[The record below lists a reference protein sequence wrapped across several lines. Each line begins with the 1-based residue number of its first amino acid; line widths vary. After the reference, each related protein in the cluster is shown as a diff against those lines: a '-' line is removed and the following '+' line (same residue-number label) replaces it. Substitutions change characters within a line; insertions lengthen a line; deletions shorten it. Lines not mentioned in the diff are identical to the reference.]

1 MNEGGEPDN
10 LRMLRLLTAYN
21 IFEEHL
27 MSNEVIKFSLADVG
41 KSLAEDGDGFSYAP
55 YMLQHQQHSYMKT
68 WPLLKDVVERT
79 HPWNH
84 SGR

>member
-1 MNEGGEPDN
+1 
-10 LRMLRLLTAYN
+10 MLRLLTAYD

-55 YMLQHQQHSYMKT
+55 YMLQHQQVSYYQLLLSLFHSYIYT
-68 WPLLKDVVERT
+68 F
-79 HPWNH
+79 
-84 SGR
+84 